1 MSEDL
6 LAYFVLKNG
15 NLSRDDKRSILLS
28 NQSNYFL
35 SGIEQSLRV
44 SCYDIHERE
53 KNLAKEWRGQGPP
66 RRRGKGG
73 GRRSY
78 AHMAEVESSDADTV
92 EQDEDMNDD
101 GGHDFAVEADSENDE
116 QSVSDAGASNDD
128 DIFNAYA
135 TYKESRQKLKEI
147 QRNRG

>member
-44 SCYDIHERE
+44 SFYDIHERE
-53 KNLAKEWRGQGPP
+53 KNLAKEWRTRASATAWKRRWPP
-66 RRRGKGG
+66 QLRPHGRGG
-73 GRRSY
+73 
-78 AHMAEVESSDADTV
+78 VE
-92 EQDEDMNDD
+92 
-101 GGHDFAVEADSENDE
+101 
-116 QSVSDAGASNDD
+116 
-128 DIFNAYA
+128 
-135 TYKESRQKLKEI
+135 
-147 QRNRG
+147 